1 MAELMLSNAASS
13 ESGEVSVGVAE
24 EVLEEERGEAAAG
37 VEEVE
42 VDISGA
48 DGLGGDTA
56 VAAAGVEVEVGV
68 LRVDVLEVD
77 TAESL
82 FGGCSTWKRA
92 LRRSA

>member
-37 VEEVE
+37 VEVE

>member
-24 EVLEEERGEAAAG
+24 EVLEEEGGE
-37 VEEVE
+37 
-42 VDISGA
+42 
-48 DGLGGDTA
+48 
-56 VAAAGVEVEVGV
+56 AAAGVEVEVGV
-68 LRVDVLEVD
+68 LRLDVLEVEVGVMRVDVLEVD

>member
-24 EVLEEERGEAAAG
+24 EVLEEEGGE
-37 VEEVE
+37 
-42 VDISGA
+42 
-48 DGLGGDTA
+48 
-56 VAAAGVEVEVGV
+56 AAAGVEVEVGV